1 MKHSACLAKVKR
13 HKVKNKKLWSYLK
26 RILKKMRKKSVAK
39 LQGCSHGETRHIM
52 HKEVGGF

>member
-26 RILKKMRKKSVAK
+26 RILKKNEKKICGKAAG
-39 LQGCSHGETRHIM
+39 L
-52 HKEVGGF
+52 